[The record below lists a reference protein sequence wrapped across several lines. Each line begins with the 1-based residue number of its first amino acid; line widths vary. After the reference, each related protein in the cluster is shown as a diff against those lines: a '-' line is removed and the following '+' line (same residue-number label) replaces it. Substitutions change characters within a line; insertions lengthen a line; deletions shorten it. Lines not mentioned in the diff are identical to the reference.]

1 MKSKTKTKK
10 EKIKT
15 SEVISTVYLNGI
27 YMGTV
32 VNGAKLVSSLIEK
45 RRKGDLTGS
54 MNASFDKNTNEVFIN
69 TSGGR
74 VRRPYIIVKDGKSL
88 LTKEHIEKIKSE
100 DITWNDLISEG
111 IIEYV
116 DVEEEDRLAYIAPFE
131 DEIKPEHTHLEID
144 NSGLAGYVVSAM
156 PFQHHNSSPRLSMA
170 SSMAK
175 QSLGLYSVNFNYRM
189 DSRAYLQFYPQVPMV
204 QTSSYNALNYD
215 KRPAGQHFIVAIMS
229 YQGYNM
235 SDALVLNKSSV
246 DRALGRSV
254 YYKTFETEERRYPG
268 GQKDK
273 LMVPTPNIMGYRE
286 EELYKNLDED
296 GIIFPEVQ
304 ISSKDVLIGK
314 VSPPRFMEEVA
325 TFGIAEEK
333 RRENSIT
340 AKGSENALVDSVM
353 ITESLAGN
361 KLVKVKL
368 RKLNIPEVGDKFASR
383 HGQKG
388 IVSYISPQED
398 FPFTKQGI
406 TPDLIINPHA
416 IPSRMTAGHIL
427 EMLGGKVGS
436 LNGRVIDGSMFSS
449 ENEDDLRESLKSYG
463 FEDGG
468 EEYLYDGVTGRK
480 IKARIFIGVIYYQ
493 RLHHLVSNKMHVR
506 SRGPIQLLTH
516 QPTEGKAREGGLR
529 FGEMERDCLIGHG
542 ATQLIKER
550 LLEESDKTT
559 VNICEN
565 CGSLGMYDYV
575 KRKVICPVCK
585 SGRMERVE
593 ISYAFKLLLDE
604 IKSLGIF
611 PRLKTGDKK

>member
-1 MKSKTKTKK
+1 MKTKK
-10 EKIKT
+10 QKNK
-15 SEVISTVYLNGI
+15 VIEHHDSTVYLNGI

-32 VNGAKLVSSLIEK
+32 SDGEALVSSLIEK
-45 RRKGDLTGS
+45 RRKNELTYN
-54 MNASFDKNTNEVFIN
+54 MNVSFDKVTNEVFVN

-88 LTKEHIEKIKSE
+88 LTSEHLNKLKTG
-100 DITWNDLISEG
+100 DITWNDLINDG
-111 IIEYV
+111 IVEYL
-116 DVEEEDRLAYIAPFE
+116 DVEEEDKISYIAPFE
-131 DEIKPEHTHLEID
+131 NEIKPNHTHLEID
-144 NSGLAGYVVSAM
+144 NSSIAGYVVSVL

-170 SSMAK
+170 SSMTK

-189 DSRAYLQFYPQVPMV
+189 DTRGFIQFYPQVPIV
-204 QTSSYNALNYD
+204 QTSSYAALNYD
-215 KRPAGQHFIVAIMS
+215 KRPAGQNFIVAILS

-235 SDALVLNKSSV
+235 SDALVINKSSI
-246 DRALGRSV
+246 DRALGRTV

-286 EELYKNLDED
+286 EELYRNLDED
-296 GIIFPEVQ
+296 GIIFPEVEVT
-304 ISSKDVLIGK
+304 SRDVLIGK

-340 AKGSENALVDSVM
+340 SKGGTNSIVDSVM

-368 RKLNIPEVGDKFASR
+368 RTLNIPEIGDKFASR

-388 IVSYISPQED
+388 VISFMSPQED
-398 FPFTKQGI
+398 FPFTKDGI

-436 LNGRVIDGSMFSS
+436 LNGRIIDGSMFNS
-449 ENEDDLRESLKSYG
+449 ESEESLRESLKSYG
-463 FEDGG
+463 FEEGG
-468 EEYLYDGVTGRK
+468 EEILYDGVSGKK
-480 IKARIFIGVIYYQ
+480 IKATVFIGVIYYQ

-559 VNICEN
+559 VYICEN
-565 CGSLGMYDYV
+565 CGSLGVQDYV
-575 KRKVICPVCK
+575 KRKTICPVCK
-585 SGRMERVE
+585 SSRMERVE

>member
-1 MKSKTKTKK
+1 MKAK
-10 EKIKT
+10 KIKNKI
-15 SEVISTVYLNGI
+15 SGVESTVYLNGI

-32 VNGAKLVSSLIEK
+32 VDGQKLVSSLVQK
-45 RRKGDLTGS
+45 RRGNDLTYN
-54 MNASFDKNTNEVFIN
+54 MNVSFDEMTNEVFIN

-74 VRRPYIIVKDGKSL
+74 VRRPYVIVKDGKSL
-88 LTKEHIEKIKSE
+88 LTKEHLEKLKSG
-100 DITWNDLISEG
+100 DITWNDLVSTG
-111 IIEYV
+111 IVEYL
-116 DVEEEDRLAYIAPFE
+116 DVEEEDRSAYIAPFE
-131 DEIKPEHTHLEID
+131 NEITPEHTHLEID
-144 NSGLAGYVVSAM
+144 NSSIAGYVVSAL
-156 PFQHHNSSPRLSMA
+156 PFQDHNSSPRLSMA

-204 QTSSYNALNYD
+204 QTSSYTALNYD
-215 KRPAGQHFIVAIMS
+215 KRPAGQNFIVAIMS

-235 SDALVLNKSSV
+235 SDALVLNKASV

-286 EELYKNLDED
+286 EELYRNLDED
-296 GIIFPEVQ
+296 GVIFPEVK
-304 ISSKDVLIGK
+304 INSKDVLIGK

-340 AKGSENALVDSVM
+340 AKGGDDAVVDSVM

-368 RKLNIPEVGDKFASR
+368 RKLNIPEIGDKFASR

-388 IVSYISPQED
+388 VVSYISPQED

-406 TPDLIINPHA
+406 IPDLIINPHA

-427 EMLGGKVGS
+427 EMLGGKMGA
-436 LNGRVIDGSMFSS
+436 LNGRIVDGTMFGGES
-449 ENEDDLRESLKSYG
+449 EDSIRETLKAYG
-463 FEDGG
+463 FEEGG
-468 EEYLYDGVTGRK
+468 EEILYDGVTGRQ
-480 IKARIFIGVIYYQ
+480 IKATIFIGVIYYQ

-559 VNICEN
+559 VNVCEN
-565 CGSLGMYDYV
+565 CGSLGIQDYV
-575 KRKVICPVCK
+575 KRKVVCPVCK
-585 SGRMERVE
+585 SSRMERVE